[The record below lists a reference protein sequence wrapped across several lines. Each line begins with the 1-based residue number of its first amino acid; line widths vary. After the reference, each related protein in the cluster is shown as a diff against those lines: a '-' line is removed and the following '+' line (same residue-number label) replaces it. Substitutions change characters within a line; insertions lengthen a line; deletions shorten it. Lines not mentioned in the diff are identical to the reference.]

1 MLLKFFRYIKGYV
14 GFTASGKFP
23 ERFLNAAAVNKLNLW
38 DAYPSKG
45 KITAKMAA
53 SDYKRAR
60 PIAKRAGLKLK
71 INDKRGF
78 PFFVKKHTSRIGL
91 PIGAMLGTVLLIVLS
106 QFIWTVDITGAKTVS
121 DSKIREVLAENGV
134 YPGSFKWTIDVL
146 DSQRAVQMELDE
158 LSWVSINN
166 LGCKSTAD
174 VREKSEKSEVPKS
187 QSPCNIKADSDGVIT
202 KIIAEN
208 GFSAVEEGSG
218 VKQGDLLVSGVLPT
232 GQDSIRFVRAEAEV
246 YADVNSK
253 IELKIPKHYDYY
265 SVNENKT
272 NRNELN
278 FLWLNIPAS
287 LNFTVYPQSVSTQ
300 NRVNLA
306 ANGNAL
312 PLGITTQTTREL
324 HNTSVTL
331 NREKTQQAFE
341 KAMLLYEVFENPS
354 ATVKSRDIKIT
365 EDESAYSLTCG
376 YTFNRNIAQSVEFNV
391 TER

>member
-1 MLLKFFRYIKGYV
+1 MLLKFFRYAKGYV
-14 GFTASGKFP
+14 TFTASGKFP

-45 KITAKMAA
+45 KITATMAA
-53 SDYKRAR
+53 ADYKRAR
-60 PIAKRAGLKLK
+60 HIAQRAGLKLK
-71 INDKRGF
+71 ITSKRGV
-78 PFFVKKHTSRIGL
+78 PFFVKRHSSRLGL
-91 PIGAMLGTVLLIVLS
+91 PIGALLGAVLLVVLS

-121 DSKIREVLAENGV
+121 DNRIREALADNGV

-253 IELKIPKHYDYY
+253 LELRIPKHYDYY

-272 NRNELN
+272 DRNELN

-287 LNFTVYPQSVSTQ
+287 LNFTAYPQSVSTQ

-341 KAMLLYEVFENPS
+341 NAMLLYEVFENPS

-365 EDESAYSLTCG
+365 EEESAYSLTCG

>member
-14 GFTASGKFP
+14 AFTASGKFP

-71 INDKRGF
+71 INYKRGI
-78 PFFVKKHTSRIGL
+78 PFFVKKHSSRIGL
-91 PIGAMLGTVLLIVLS
+91 PIGALLGTVLLIVLS

-121 DSKIREVLAENGV
+121 DSRIREVLAENGV
-134 YPGSFKWTIDVL
+134 YPGAFKWTIDVL

-174 VREKSEKSEVPKS
+174 VREKAKKSEAPKS

-253 IELKIPKHYDYY
+253 LELKIPKQYYYY

-272 NRNELN
+272 DRNELN
-278 FLWLNIPAS
+278 FLWLSIPAN
-287 LNFTVYPQSVSTQ
+287 LNFTAYPQSVSTG
-300 NRVNLA
+300 NRVNLNV
-306 ANGNAL
+306 NGNAL
-312 PLGITTQTTREL
+312 PLGITTQSTREL
-324 HNTSVTL
+324 HNTAVTL
-331 NREKTQQAFE
+331 NREKAQQTFE
-341 KAMLLYEVFENPS
+341 KAMLLYEAFENPS
-354 ATVKSRDIKIT
+354 ATVKNREIKIT
-365 EDESAYSLTCG
+365 EDETSFSLICG

>member
-14 GFTASGKFP
+14 TFTASGKFP

-45 KITAKMAA
+45 KITATMAA
-53 SDYKRAR
+53 RDYKRAR
-60 PIAKRAGLKLK
+60 HIAKRAGLKLK
-71 INDKRGF
+71 ITSKRGV
-78 PFFVKKHTSRIGL
+78 PFFVKRHSARIGL
-91 PIGAMLGTVLLIVLS
+91 PIGALLGTVLLIVLS

-121 DSKIREVLAENGV
+121 DSKIREALADNGV
-134 YPGSFKWTIDVL
+134 YPGAFKWTIDVL
-146 DSQRAVQMELDE
+146 DSQRDVQMDIDE

-174 VREKSEKSEVPKS
+174 VREKAEKSDEPQS
-187 QSPCNIKADSDGVIT
+187 NSPCNIKAACDGVIT

-208 GFSAVEEGSG
+208 GFSAVGEGSG

-232 GQDSIRFVRAEAEV
+232 GQDAIRFVRAEAEV

-253 IELKIPKHYDYY
+253 FELKIPKQYDYY

-272 NRNELN
+272 DRNELN
-278 FLWLNIPAS
+278 FLWLSIPAG
-287 LNFTVYPQSVSTQ
+287 LNFTAYPQSVSTG
-300 NRVNLA
+300 NRVNLTV
-306 ANGNAL
+306 NGNAL

-324 HNTSVTL
+324 LNTPVTQ
-331 NREKTQQAFE
+331 NEEKAQQTFE
-341 KAMLLYEVFENPS
+341 KAMLLYEAFENPS
-354 ATVKSRDIKIT
+354 AAVKNRAIKIT
-365 EDESAYSLTCG
+365 EDETSFNFSCD